1 MRKAI
6 ISLLVM
12 LGLSMSLFA
21 GTTGTLMGRIKDQDG
36 KPVPYASV
44 FLEGTDYG
52 MNTNDK
58 GAYTLINIPPGTYN
72 VICQMV
78 GFRPQKIT
86 GVQVRVD
93 EVSTVNFEI
102 ERTSVQIEGIDVRE
116 RKEALVHAD
125 KAGSGLTITAE
136 SIEGLP
142 VDDIDGIVA
151 MQAGAVQTGG
161 ELHIRGG
168 RSNEQTWS
176 VDGMAVSDPVDGG
189 RALTVDLDAV
199 ADMKVMTGG
208 LTAEYGNAQSGAV
221 NIVTRSG
228 NAEKYEGKI
237 EYSHSP
243 NINGDNF
250 KAMVGGPVGIAGLG
264 YIRDWTFFAN
274 GGYDIYDGRYRD
286 YYDDNPNTAF
296 IFTHRNSYDLDG
308 DGTIDSVYSYNRN
321 ILKHGGEYP
330 TYDPYEDRSY
340 FDRNYESYNYNIK
353 TMYKFSPTSNFT
365 LAYRGDYNNFRP
377 WAFDWRYAMEHYVE
391 VEQTQQQALA
401 TFDQTFASARPSNLK
416 IKLGYYKKTYEKGP
430 AGISDSDYFR
440 AGGTYDPVN
449 AYDQSGSLS
458 DYTKFGF
465 TPLDGDQDYVVDEYW
480 DEDRQAWIPM
490 YDSGEWKYTVLGST
504 DELNIPTYQ
513 APGTIYSETFNDVT
527 ENLQF
532 RADFEYQYNDIHGFK
547 TGLEIQQHWLEKD
560 RIYDPWLIRPG
571 RFTSY
576 LEDMY
581 NTDLGSYART
591 DTTYDIDG
599 DVVSWADVF
608 VNGAVDSVRYT
619 PDGDSSGVRFFSPEA
634 YLEAAQASAG
644 DRDGYKAEPIQ
655 LALYLQDQM
664 RWEGMHVNLGL
675 RYDMWYLGKDYKV
688 LKVDG
693 SYETRSFESSDR
705 MQHMVSPRLGVTFPI
720 SERDVFHFV
729 YNYQYQLPQFQYVFT
744 SKDPSDAAE
753 SDEVIVVGNP
763 TLDPQ
768 TTITYEAGVQ
778 HQFSEDY
785 VVEIQAY
792 YKNMYNYVNT
802 ELYSDPDDPA
812 VKYYRYVS
820 IDYGT
825 ARGIDIS
832 LQKTL
837 SEFVSGSISYGMGW
851 ATGNHSEAVTQ
862 DENKSLREFPLDWDI
877 RHSFSINTQF
887 RLAKDEESYITPLN
901 IVLFPGWVL
910 LDKFVPLSSYGDF
923 NYTLVFN
930 ASSPAPY
937 TKYDVVDGS
946 SSVDTS
952 DLDPNNGRTEWNW
965 SFDVRLAKKIDLN
978 DDGLGFKLYLDIDN
992 ITNHENVVNVYN
1004 ITGEPDS
1011 DGDLVSG
1018 DTIYDEQSWMNDI
1031 TDDNPSN
1038 YSSGRTI
1045 EFGISFNF

>member
-21 GTTGTLMGRIKDQDG
+21 GTTGTLMGRVKDQDG

-44 FLEGTDYG
+44 FLMQGDANTDHG

-58 GAYTLINIPPGTYN
+58 GAYTLINLPPGEYD
-72 VICQMV
+72 VVCQMV

-86 GVQVRVD
+86 GVQIRVD
-93 EVSTVNFEI
+93 EVSTVNFQI
-102 ERTSVQIEGIDVRE
+102 ERTSVKIEGIDVRE
-116 RKEALVHAD
+116 SKKELVSAD

-189 RALTVDLDAV
+189 RALTIDLDAV

-221 NIVTRSG
+221 NIVTHSG
-228 NAEKYEGKI
+228 SPTDYDGKV
-237 EYSHSP
+237 EYSRNP
-243 NINGDNF
+243 DINNDIF
-250 KAMVGGPVGIAGLG
+250 KAMIGGPI
-264 YIRDWTFFAN
+264 IKNKWTWFAN
-274 GGYDIYDGRYRD
+274 GGYDIYDGRYRN
-286 YYDDNPNTAF
+286 YYNDDPNDAF
-296 IFTHRNSYDLDG
+296 IYTYSETAEDG
-308 DGTIDSVYSYNRN
+308 SVNTRSRN
-321 ILKHGGEYP
+321 ILKHAGEYP
-330 TYDPYEDRSY
+330 KYDPYEDRDF

-353 TMYKFSPTSNFT
+353 TMFKFSPTSNFT
-365 LAYRGDYNNFRP
+365 LAYRGDHSEYRP
-377 WAFDWRYAMEHYVE
+377 WSFAWRYAMEHYVE
-391 VEQTQQQALA
+391 VKQSQQQALA
-401 TFDQTFASARPSNLK
+401 TFDQTFASARPANLK
-416 IKLGYYKKTYEKGP
+416 LKLGYYRKTYEKGP
-430 AGISDSDYFR
+430 AGISESDYFR
-440 AGGTYDPVN
+440 TGGDYAPQY
-449 AYDQSGSLS
+449 AYDDLGTLIT
-458 DYTKFGF
+458 YNLFGF
-465 TPLDGDQDYVVDEYW
+465 VPIDNDKDNVVDEYW
-480 DEDRQAWIPM
+480 DEDQQAWVRM
-490 YDSGEWKYTVLGST
+490 YDSSEWVYTVQGAT
-504 DELNIPTYQ
+504 DEITVPTFQ
-513 APGTIYSETFNDVT
+513 APGSMYSEIFNDKT

-532 RADFEYQYNDIHGFK
+532 RTDFEYQYNDIHGFK

-560 RIYDPWLIRPG
+560 RVYEPWAIQSGSFTTYLNDLYDQH
-571 RFTSY
+571 
-576 LEDMY
+576 LE
-581 NTDLGSYART
+581 TASL
-591 DTTYDIDG
+591 DTTIVHTDIDG
-599 DVVSWADVF
+599 NITEWVEVY
-608 VNGAVDSVRYT
+608 VNSDIDSIRYT
-619 PDGDSSGVRFFSPEA
+619 PDGDSTGVRFYSPAA
-634 YLEAAQASAG
+634 YLEAAEASAG
-644 DRDGYKAEPIQ
+644 VRDGYQAEPMQ
-655 LALYLQDQM
+655 VALYLQDQM

-688 LKVDG
+688 RKADG
-693 SYETRSFESSDR
+693 SYETREFDSSDR

-729 YNYQYQLPQFQYVFT
+729 YNYQYQLPQFQYIFT

-753 SDEVIVVGNP
+753 SGETITIGNP
-763 TLDPQ
+763 RLEPQ
-768 TTITYEAGVQ
+768 VTITYEAGVQ

-802 ELYSDPDDPA
+802 ELYSNPDNQA

-820 IDYGT
+820 VDYGT
-825 ARGIDIS
+825 SRGIDIS

-837 SEFVSGSISYGMGW
+837 SEFVSGSVSYGLGW
-851 ATGNHSEAVTQ
+851 ATGNHSEEVTQ

-901 IVLFPGWVL
+901 IILFPGWVL
-910 LDKFVPLSSYGDF
+910 LDKLVPLSAFGDF

-930 ASSPAPY
+930 TSSPAPY
-937 TKYDVVDGS
+937 TMYESTDN

-952 DLDPNNGRTEWNW
+952 DLDPNNGRTEWNH

-978 DDGLGFKLYLDIDN
+978 DNGLGFKLYLDIDN
-992 ITNHENVVNVYN
+992 IFDHRNVVSVYN
-1004 ITGEPDS
+1004 VTGEPDN
-1011 DGDLVSG
+1011 DGLNG
-1018 DTIYDEQSWMNDI
+1018 DTDFSEQDWMNDI
-1031 TDDNPSN
+1031 SDDNPSN
-1038 YSSGRTI
+1038 YGTGREI
-1045 EFGISFNF
+1045 QFGISFNF